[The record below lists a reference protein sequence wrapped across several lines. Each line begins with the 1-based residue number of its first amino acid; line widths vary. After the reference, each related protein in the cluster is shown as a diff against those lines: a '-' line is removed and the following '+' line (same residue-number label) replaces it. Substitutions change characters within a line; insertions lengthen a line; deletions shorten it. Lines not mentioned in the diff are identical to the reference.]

1 MQRVIVLGA
10 SNVTLGFPL
19 IVEGLR
25 QAFDDP
31 VQLFAAHGHGRSY
44 GLRSRVLVRRLPAIR
59 ECGLWDAIAQQPP
72 TQGRPLALLTDVGN
86 DLLFGVNPDVLLS
99 WVEQC
104 LVRLREMNASTTIV
118 TLPLERILRLSA
130 ARYHAT
136 RMVFFPGPGRDW
148 PTMRQMTIDVDA
160 GLRELAE
167 RFQSQLVSPRGEW
180 YGFDPI
186 HVLRR
191 LRPVAWSE
199 YLSAWPEVEKV
210 NVTARSTRQSLPWWR
225 LAPAERDLWGS
236 TRFSRQP
243 AWTHESGS
251 SVWLF

>member
-25 QAFDDP
+25 QSFNDP

-44 GLRSRVLVRRLPAIR
+44 GLRSRVLFRRLPGIR
-59 ECGLWDAIAQQPP
+59 NCGLWDTVVQQPSAE
-72 TQGRPLALLTDVGN
+72 GRPLALLTDVGN

-99 WVEQC
+99 WVEEC
-104 LVRLREMNASTTIV
+104 VIRLREMDASTTIV
-118 TLPLERILRLSA
+118 TLPLDRVLRLSA

-148 PTMRQMTIDVDA
+148 QTMRQMTIDLDA
-160 GLRELAE
+160 GLRDIAE
-167 RFQSQLVSPRGEW
+167 RFACQLVSPRGEW

-191 LRPVAWSE
+191 LRPAAWSE
-199 YLSAWPEVEKV
+199 YLSSWPEVEDV
-210 NVTARSTRQSLPWWR
+210 RVTRRSTLQSLPWWR
-225 LAPAERDLWGS
+225 LAPAERELWG
-236 TRFSRQP
+236 RKMFAEQP
-243 AWTHESGS
+243 VWTDDSGA
-251 SVWLF
+251 SVWLY